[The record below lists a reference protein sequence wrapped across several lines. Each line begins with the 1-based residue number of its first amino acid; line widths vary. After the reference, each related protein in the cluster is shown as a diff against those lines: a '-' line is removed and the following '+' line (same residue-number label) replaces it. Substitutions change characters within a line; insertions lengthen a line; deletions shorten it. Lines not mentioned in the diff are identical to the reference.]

1 MFGLLRLIRFRVF
14 TRALV
19 GTVILFHFNSSHSLA
34 AGDEY
39 KPRTQFCREYL
50 GDDVPPTLRAY
61 TVPRPGFKPSQN
73 EYRYKGVI
81 GQGLRIRSQN
91 RLGSCWIQEELNRLE
106 LRALKNTGKDLRLSA
121 DYLIAM
127 NLFLMTLEAID
138 GPSRQ
143 MVEGGSPKRAAK
155 IIHDYGLVTEDAWH
169 WQMPL
174 QDSDVV
180 MRRLMFHLRV
190 LVDSARGRLLPSAIR
205 MDADKAAQ
213 LKSEIHQEI
222 LALIESFTGPLPK
235 SFVHEGK
242 EWNPVAFS
250 RDQHYFA
257 PPESSQNLRPLVAL
271 ARVPHSPRVLFDA
284 VKKQLDSI
292 MEPAAVV
299 FLWEDIFIDNAIT
312 GIASIAAFSHYIL
325 TDHSRPREDLYKIL
339 SEHAADVGQPRSGH
353 AMLIVDYEVDEHG
366 NPVRVLALNSHG
378 EGSGDRGF
386 VHLYWDYFQTFV
398 SSVSVYEN
406 FAP

>member
-14 TRALV
+14 TRALF

-50 GDDVPPTLRAY
+50 GDDIPPTLRAY

-81 GQGLRIRSQN
+81 GRGLRIRRQN

-106 LRALKNTGKDLRLSA
+106 LRALKNTGKELRLSA

-138 GPSRQ
+138 GPSRK

-155 IIHDYGLVTEDAWH
+155 LIHDYGLVTEEAWH

-190 LVDSARGRLLPSAIR
+190 LVNSARARLLGLTMR
-205 MDADKAAQ
+205 MEADKTTE
-213 LKSEIHQEI
+213 LISEIHREV
-222 LALIESFTGPLPK
+222 LGLIESFTGPLPK
-235 SFVHEGK
+235 SFIHEGK

-271 ARVPHSPRVLFDA
+271 SAVPHAPRVLFDA
-284 VKKQLDSI
+284 VKKQLDTL
-292 MEPAAVV
+292 MEPVAVTL
-299 FLWEDIFIDNAIT
+299 LWEDIFIDNSIT
-312 GIASIAAFSHYIL
+312 GIASIAAFSHYVMR
-325 TDHSRPREDLYKIL
+325 DRSKPPEDLYRSL
-339 SEHAADVGQPRSGH
+339 SELAADVGQPRSGH
-353 AMLIVDYEVDEHG
+353 AMLIVDYEVDDQG
-366 NPVRVLALNSHG
+366 NPVRLLALNSHG
-378 EGSGDRGF
+378 EESGDRGF
-386 VHLYWDYFQTFV
+386 IHMYWDYFQAFV
-398 SSVSVYEN
+398 GSVLVFEN